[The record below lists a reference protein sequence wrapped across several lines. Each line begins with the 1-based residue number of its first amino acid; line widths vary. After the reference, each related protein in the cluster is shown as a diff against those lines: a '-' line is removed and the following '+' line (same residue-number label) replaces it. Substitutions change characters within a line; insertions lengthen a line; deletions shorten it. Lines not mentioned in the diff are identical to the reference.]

1 MHPTTPLTLV
11 TRTPRTDYAPTPR
24 TYTTEDAARILRVKP
39 QSLRRALCVRGEYY
53 GVTPHKMP
61 NGRLRWDAAS
71 IDALVRGE
79 G

>member
-11 TRTPRTDYAPTPR
+11 TRTPRTDYASILR
-24 TYTTEDAARILRVKP
+24 TYTTKDAARILRVKP
-39 QSLRRALCVRGEYY
+39 QTLRRALCVRGEYY
-53 GVTPHKMP
+53 GITPRKMP
-61 NGRLRWDAAS
+61 NGRLLWDADS